1 MVTITVRYFAS
12 IRERLGRSEDHI
24 DAGQAQSVADV
35 WRLVARE
42 PLPANTLVAI
52 NQEYA
57 RPESAVRAGDEVA
70 FFPPV
75 TGG

>member
-1 MVTITVRYFAS
+1 MATVTLRYFAS
-12 IRERLGRSEDHI
+12 IRERRGRASEQLEVNGTPT
-24 DAGQAQSVADV
+24 AAELWRQACG
-35 WRLVARE
+35 E
-42 PLPANTLVAI
+42 PLPPNTLVAI

-57 RPESAVRAGDEVA
+57 RPEAAVRAGDEVA

>member
-1 MVTITVRYFAS
+1 MATVTVRYFAS
-12 IRERLGRSEDHI
+12 IRERLGRSEDYI
-24 DAGQAQSVADV
+24 DAGKARSVAEV
-35 WRLVARE
+35 WQLVAGE
-42 PLPANTLVAI
+42 PLPTNTLVAV